1 MNIYSKNKQRLCK
14 NTLKKQQNIILKTK
28 KSRNLYESGQL
39 LVKKNANALSKNIQN
54 NINGMERE
62 RVV

>member
-28 KSRNLYESGQL
+28 KIEKPLRKWAI
-39 LVKKNANALSKNIQN
+39 VSKEKRKCI
-54 NINGMERE
+54 IEKHPK
-62 RVV
+62 

>member
-28 KSRNLYESGQL
+28 QNGETF
-39 LVKKNANALSKNIQN
+39 KKEGNC
-54 NINGMERE
+54 
-62 RVV
+62 